1 MTEPIDEMLVR
12 AKPIVSD
19 LFKKMKMIDDKI
31 VDVTAA
37 RNKISNTE
45 VTHPTVI
52 SQIEALNNLIS
63 KLTALRNKIYNQLR
77 ELSDAMKKHKIIGG
91 GLDIDISELMTSIN
105 EYLDELKKLDNQ
117 NSTESEDTKL
127 DDKLKALSYAVTA
140 RIDDIGFT
148 VDEMSGGKKRMI
160 KKTKKNNKNNNKSKK
175 TKKHNKKSRKSKK

>member
-1 MTEPIDEMLVR
+1 MPETIDEMLLR

-19 LFKKMKMIDDKI
+19 LFKKMKMIDEKI

-37 RNKISNTE
+37 RNKILNTE
-45 VTHPTVI
+45 VTHPTV
-52 SQIEALNNLIS
+52 SKQIEALNNLIS

-140 RIDDIGFT
+140 RIDDVGFT

-160 KKTKKNNKNNNKSKK
+160 KKTKKNNKKSKK
-175 TKKHNKKSRKSKK
+175 TKK

>member
-1 MTEPIDEMLVR
+1 MTETIDEMLVR

-45 VTHPTVI
+45 VTHPIVI
-52 SQIEALNNLIS
+52 SQIEALNNFI
-63 KLTALRNKIYNQLR
+63 TALTTVRNKIHNQLR

-105 EYLDELKKLDNQ
+105 EYLDELEKLDNQ
-117 NSTESEDTKL
+117 NSTESEETKL

-148 VDEMSGGKKRMI
+148 VDEMSGGKKRKM
-160 KKTKKNNKNNNKSKK
+160 KKTKKINKKSKK
-175 TKKHNKKSRKSKK
+175 TKKHNKKSKKTKK